1 MDETADSL
9 ALVPHPTSTLTVA
22 NTTTTTN
29 EIDVFRKP
37 LPPAALTPS
46 TRRQKRKI
54 LDEEKFVQD
63 LGHIIER
70 DFFPDIK
77 RLRAKEK
84 YLTALEK
91 NDVVTLRELYAK
103 YSIHRGPSPSPS
115 RSGQRG
121 RNASKLDAFN
131 AIDAFR
137 HTVQFVRD
145 TGQYGTCYT
154 ENLQGG

>member
-1 MDETADSL
+1 MIDIQAIAYDKFLTNFIFSRYIIMTDDT
-9 ALVPHPTSTLTVA
+9 PNTSTNPIKDV
-22 NTTTTTN
+22 
-29 EIDVFRKP
+29 DVFRKP
-37 LPPAALTPS
+37 LPPAPIGQQQPPS
-46 TRRQKRKI
+46 SRRQKRKI
-54 LDEEKFVQD
+54 LEEEKFVQD

-115 RSGQRG
+115 MMGQRG
-121 RNASKLDAFN
+121 KK
-131 AIDAFR
+131 
-137 HTVQFVRD
+137 T
-145 TGQYGTCYT
+145 
-154 ENLQGG
+154 

>member
-1 MDETADSL
+1 MIQDTSKTP
-9 ALVPHPTSTLTVA
+9 ALLSSSTPTPSKS
-22 NTTTTTN
+22 NSN
-29 EIDVFRKP
+29 DDIDVFRKP
-37 LPPAALTPS
+37 LPVALFGQQQPPS
-46 TRRQKRKI
+46 SRHQKRKI
-54 LDEEKFVQD
+54 LEEEKFVQD

-115 RSGQRG
+115 MMGHRG
-121 RNASKLDAFN
+121 KEKKKLFLFCFSTKY
-131 AIDAFR
+131 I
-137 HTVQFVRD
+137 
-145 TGQYGTCYT
+145 
-154 ENLQGG
+154 

>member
-1 MDETADSL
+1 MSED
-9 ALVPHPTSTLTVA
+9 TS
-22 NTTTTTN
+22 NTPAHSN
-29 EIDVFRKP
+29 PVKDVDVFRKP
-37 LPPAALTPS
+37 LPPALIGQQQPPS
-46 TRRQKRKI
+46 SRRQKRKI
-54 LDEEKFVQD
+54 LEEEKFVQD

-115 RSGQRG
+115 MMAHRG
-121 RNASKLDAFN
+121 KKKSIKDQHFLLIGCIFRYSIEFIRNADQSW
-131 AIDAFR
+131 
-137 HTVQFVRD
+137 T
-145 TGQYGTCYT
+145 
-154 ENLQGG
+154 